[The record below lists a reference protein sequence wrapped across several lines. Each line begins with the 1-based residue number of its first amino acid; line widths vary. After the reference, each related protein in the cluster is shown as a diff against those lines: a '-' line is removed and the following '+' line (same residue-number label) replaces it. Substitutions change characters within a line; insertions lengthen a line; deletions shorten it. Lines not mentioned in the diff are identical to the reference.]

1 MFGDK
6 FHIHFRARLQFPQSL
21 RTLKYSFLN
30 RDTTTGID
38 HYLRIT
44 YHNYISV
51 LTDAVLC
58 DAKTSLVHVRH
69 QVGTSYRTEIF
80 PTVRTGLI
88 LYEIVIIVVIIFII
102 IIIIIYR
109 FLFRRF
115 IFLIFNSRR
124 RI

>member
-1 MFGDK
+1 MRVKSSHNPFDPLSTRSIIVISPPVSSTIGESPIQ
-6 FHIHFRARLQFPQSL
+6 HIV
-21 RTLKYSFLN
+21 
-30 RDTTTGID
+30 
-38 HYLRIT
+38 
-44 YHNYISV
+44 V
-51 LTDAVLC
+51 LTDAILRIE
-58 DAKTSLVHVRH
+58 KMSLVNIRH

-88 LYEIVIIVVIIFII
+88 LYEIVIIVVTIFII